1 LQSSAGLFFNVFS
14 DFDKH
19 NLLLRQ
25 AYDEV
30 FYQQLEEP
38 RLASA
43 LERIQ
48 KGNII
53 ITHPNSFTP
62 LSFPIKVDSLRESM
76 SSEAL
81 EERIARMKADSDRKL
96 TED

>member
-1 LQSSAGLFFNVFS
+1 M
-14 DFDKH
+14 
-19 NLLLRQ
+19 
-25 AYDEV
+25 

-38 RLASA
+38 RLAAA

-48 KGNII
+48 NGNIV
-53 ITHPNSFTP
+53 ITRPKSFTP

-81 EERIARMKADSDRKL
+81 EERIARMKAESEKRL
-96 TED
+96 YED